1 VLNQTAAE
9 TKSTEKMSAIAE
21 ASLTPLLDLLSVKG
35 GDTSGTAGSI
45 VGHVTAEPSLAPLL
59 CVKLGEQVA
68 CSYKLACRRLTNLKP
83 DFKLPDILERQGS

>member
-1 VLNQTAAE
+1 
-9 TKSTEKMSAIAE
+9 MSALAE

-68 CSYKLACRRLTNLKP
+68 YSNKLVCHRVVKLNPNLE
-83 DFKLPDILERQGS
+83 LPD